1 MAAASMSKSER
12 EIAIFK
18 DFLGSRSLRAQA
30 GLVESRP
37 SPEPDILFNC
47 VAFELA
53 EICAEDLA
61 KAATK
66 AAKSGQPEFTWS
78 SDPTRTIV
86 RKKLNKRYV
95 TSHPVELLLYTD
107 GRVVSPD
114 DMILRE
120 VRQLGRRLKKKFRRV
135 WLLGRKG
142 HYLVCDFAE

>member
-1 MAAASMSKSER
+1 MSKNER

-18 DFLGSRSLRAQA
+18 QFLESCGVGAQA

-37 SPEPDILFNC
+37 SPEPDILFNG

-66 AAKSGQPEFTWS
+66 TAKSGQPEFTWS

-86 RKKLNKRYV
+86 RKKLNKLYV

-114 DMILRE
+114 DIILGE
-120 VRQLGRRLKKKFRRV
+120 VRQLGHRLKKNFRRV

-142 HYLVCDFAE
+142 HYLVCDFTEE